1 MEYVLQ
7 TRGLSKKF
15 GRKMAVCGI
24 NMNVRK
30 GDIYGFIGRNGAGK
44 TTFIR
49 MISGLARPT
58 SGSISLFESGDI
70 DRQRHRLGTMIE
82 NPAVFPHMTARDNLK
97 YYCKLLSVSESIIDD
112 MLALVGLADTGKKK
126 AKDFS
131 LGMKQRLAISIAL
144 LGEPEFLLLDEP
156 INGLDPAG
164 IKEIRELILKLN
176 KERNITI
183 LVSSHILGELSKIAT
198 RYGVINNGIMVDEF
212 TNEELLARC
221 AGKLEYKVD
230 NAEQAAAILGSLVE
244 PSSIT
249 VVDSNTI
256 HISKDLD
263 KAAVFTSELARNG
276 VMVSSCSVIGQ
287 DLEAY
292 FMYLCDRTDNRI
304 S

>member
-58 SGSISLFESGDI
+58 SGRISLFESGDI

-131 LGMKQRLAISIAL
+131 LGMKQRLAIAIAL

>member
-221 AGKLEYKVD
+221 DGKLEYKVD